1 MFVFI
6 ENIWDDKKHM
16 RQYAFKKKGGEI
28 RTQTHTEG
36 RPCEGG
42 GRTTEGRGRTTE
54 GGGRVT
60 EGGGRTTEGRG
71 RITEDGG
78 KTM

>member
-16 RQYAFKKKGGEI
+16 RQYAFKKKGGEF

-36 RPCEGG
+36 RPRED
-42 GRTTEGRGRTTE
+42 RGVSIAKERGSGEISPANT
-54 GGGRVT
+54 VT
-60 EGGGRTTEGRG
+60 SMFEPPDSE
-71 RITEDGG
+71 
-78 KTM
+78 K

>member
-16 RQYAFKKKGGEI
+16 RQYAFKKKGGEF

-36 RPCEGG
+36 RPCED
-42 GRTTEGRGRTTE
+42 RGRTTE
-54 GGGRVT
+54 GGPLRAEGGPLRMEGRPC
-60 EGGGRTTEGRG
+60 EDGGRTL
-71 RITEDGG
+71 
-78 KTM
+78 